1 MAKGTCAGY
10 RDDVGPMAVRSWGGV
25 VVKEKL
31 VRLGGAFTLVVA
43 GAVMAGV
50 SSMGAGA
57 ANAHANY
64 AAVCAGVP
72 AGSARCDAMVV
83 TDSQGNPSASSTP
96 AAGAYGPAQFH
107 TAYALPTTSS
117 SAQTIGIVD
126 AYNDPNVASDL
137 ATYDSYYGLPSCTVA
152 NGCLSVVSQ
161 TGTSKLPKSNSGW
174 SLEISLDVQTA
185 HEICQNCKIL
195 LVEANSNSMANLGAS
210 VNEAVKL
217 GANVVS
223 NSYGSSEYSG
233 EVADSSSYFNHP
245 GTMITVS
252 AGDGGYGVE
261 FPAASQYVTAVGGT
275 TLYLNA
281 DNTYQSEAAWAKTGS
296 GCSAYIAKPT
306 WQLDTG
312 CASRTVGDVSADAD
326 PATGAAVYD
335 SVRYQGQSGWF
346 TVGGT
351 SLSSPLVG
359 ATYALA
365 GNASALNYGSNAYA
379 NTASLHDVT
388 TGSNGTCSPPY
399 LCTAQ
404 VGYDAPTGNGS
415 PNGLGAF

>member
-1 MAKGTCAGY
+1 MKP
-10 RDDVGPMAVRSWGGV
+10 RFLRVS
-25 VVKEKL
+25 
-31 VRLGGAFTLVVA
+31 GAFALAMA
-43 GAVMAGV
+43 GAVGV
-50 SSMGAGA
+50 GVASIGAGA
-57 ANAHANY
+57 ANSHANY

-72 AGSARCDAMVV
+72 AGSARCDALVV
-83 TDSQGNPSASSTP
+83 TDAQGNPMASSSP

-107 TAYALPTTSS
+107 TAYALPTTSA

-126 AYNDPNVASDL
+126 AYNDPNIASDL
-137 ATYDSYYGLPSCTVA
+137 ATYDSYYGLPSCTA
-152 NGCLSVVSQ
+152 SNGCLSVVNQSG
-161 TGTSKLPKSNSGW
+161 GTSLPKTNSGW
-174 SLEISLDVQTA
+174 SLEISLDVETA
-185 HEICQNCKIL
+185 HEICQNCKIV
-195 LVEANSNSMANLGAS
+195 LVEASSSSIANLGAS

-223 NSYGSSEYSG
+223 NSYGSSEYSS
-233 EVADSSSYFNHP
+233 EVTDSSSYFNHP

-275 TLYLNA
+275 TLHLNA
-281 DNTYQSEAAWAKTGS
+281 DNTYQSEAAWNKTGS
-296 GCSAYIAKPT
+296 GCSTYIPKPT

-312 CASRTVGDVSADAD
+312 CAKRTVGDVSADAD

-335 SVRYQGQSGWF
+335 SVRYNGQSGWF

-365 GNASALNYGSNAYA
+365 GNASTLNYGSNSYA
-379 NTASLHDVT
+379 NIASLHDVT
-388 TGSNGTCSPPY
+388 TGSNGTCSPAY